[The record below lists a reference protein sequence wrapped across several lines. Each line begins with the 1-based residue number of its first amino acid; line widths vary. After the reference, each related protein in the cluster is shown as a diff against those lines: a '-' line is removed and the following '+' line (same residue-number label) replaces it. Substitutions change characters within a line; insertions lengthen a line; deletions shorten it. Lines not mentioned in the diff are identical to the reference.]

1 MHALG
6 HYTTNDGGQSSSS
19 ILKEKLD
26 LWKMSLTFIFF
37 SLKLIGLKIYLLC
50 LVFGKKSWIYQKVGS
65 SWHLCYVPLF
75 CVGFCQYFAL
85 SFVQKQLEYIN
96 NLLCLLCTDNKSYD
110 KKRSIN
116 VIFWHYLHSLVSQLE
131 SKERNGFTNGFFL
144 DGWVIRNSFSL
155 CIFTSGDRRER
166 HSPVKLHFLTL
177 MQKQQKDEERLKIH
191 LKERLICRRGRN
203 LRMQEDALEA
213 SRGAAAEKKEKNHP
227 KENGFSVT
235 FQ

>member
-1 MHALG
+1 MV
-6 HYTTNDGGQSSSS
+6 SP
-19 ILKEKLD
+19 
-26 LWKMSLTFIFF
+26 MVFF
-37 SLKLIGLKIYLLC
+37 SRWLSYKEFLQF
-50 LVFGKKSWIYQKVGS
+50 V
-65 SWHLCYVPLF
+65 HL
-75 CVGFCQYFAL
+75 
-85 SFVQKQLEYIN
+85 YI
-96 NLLCLLCTDNKSYD
+96 
-110 KKRSIN
+110 
-116 VIFWHYLHSLVSQLE
+116 W
-131 SKERNGFTNGFFL
+131 
-144 DGWVIRNSFSL
+144 GWE
-155 CIFTSGDRRER
+155 RER